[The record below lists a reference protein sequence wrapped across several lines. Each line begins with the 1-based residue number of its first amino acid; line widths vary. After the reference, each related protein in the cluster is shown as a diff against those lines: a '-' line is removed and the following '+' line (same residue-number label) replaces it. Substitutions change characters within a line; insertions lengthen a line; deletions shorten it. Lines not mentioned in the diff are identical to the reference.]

1 MEEDQSQD
9 RGVEGDK
16 EEVGVARETPAYN
29 KVPPAVVRETSRE
42 DQEVVKQVIDMLIT
56 KVQE

>member
-1 MEEDQSQD
+1 
-9 RGVEGDK
+9 VEG
-16 EEVGVARETPAYN
+16 ARETPADN
-29 KVPPAVVRETSRE
+29 KGVAVAVRETSRE